1 MKPSTS
7 ALQLIGDTPMVQI
20 TRIDTGCC
28 QLFAKLE
35 SQNPGG
41 SIKDRM
47 ALAMIEAA
55 EEEGRIGP
63 GHLLVEATAGN
74 TGLGLALVASQKGY
88 RLLLVIPDKMSQEKV
103 NHLKA
108 LGADVR
114 ITRSDVGK
122 GHPEYYQDMA
132 TRLAKE
138 MGGFYVDQ
146 FSNPANPAAHT
157 RTTGPEIWEQMDHD
171 LDAVVCGVGS
181 GGTLTGLG
189 RFFRQVAPSVLMVLA
204 DPVGSVLAPYVRTG
218 RFVEPG
224 SWVVEGIGEDFI
236 PPNCDLSLVG
246 EAYSISDE
254 ESLGASRDLLRREGI
269 LAGTSSGTL
278 LAAALRFC
286 RAQTQPKRVVTLV
299 CDTGNKYLSKAYND
313 YWMLDR
319 GFLRREP
326 AGDLRDLILRRQED
340 HAVVTVGPD
349 EPLLAALARMN
360 AHEISQVPVMESGR
374 PVGIVDECDL
384 FLAVRNHPEGFHQP
398 VRGAMTGNLETLPV
412 GAPMERLASVLE
424 RGLTAVIMDGEVFLG
439 IVTRVDLLNFLRRTL
454 PPAGPGS

>member
-7 ALQLIGDTPMVQI
+7 ALQLIGNTPMVQI

-454 PPAGPGS
+454 PPGRPGK